1 MLFGKLNIKDD
12 MMTKIHS
19 QKYEML
25 LENIRALGSVAVAFS
40 GGVDSTFLAYAAR
53 EALGEKAIAITVDSP
68 YIPKW
73 EIEEAK
79 ELAEDIGIAH
89 KILKVETI
97 ADAIINNPS
106 DRCYLCKK
114 LVFDNILEKA
124 RGLGH
129 EYVMDGSNYDDTKDY
144 RPGMVALKELEIKSP
159 LLETSWTKQEIRE
172 ASKEVGLKTHDK
184 PAYACLLTRI
194 PYDTRIENA
203 DLIKIEASEVYMM
216 SIGFRAVR
224 VRCHGDLA
232 RIEVA
237 REDRKKLFDED
248 LLDSISE
255 KLKEIGFTYVT
266 FEAGGYKM
274 GSLNQAIGK

>member
-1 MLFGKLNIKDD
+1 MIDSKKYEALLDNIK
-12 MMTKIHS
+12 
-19 QKYEML
+19 E
-25 LENIRALGSVAVAFS
+25 LGSVAVAFS

-79 ELAEDIGIAH
+79 ELAEAIGIDH
-89 KILKVETI
+89 KILKIDTVAE
-97 ADAIINNPS
+97 AIINNPS

-114 LVFDNILEKA
+114 LVFTNILETA
-124 RGLGH
+124 NEHGH
-129 EYVMDGSNYDDTKDY
+129 KYVMDGSNFDDTKDY

-159 LLETSWTKQEIRE
+159 LLTTNWTKADIRM

-194 PYDTRIENA
+194 PYDTKIESR
-203 DLIKIEASEVYMM
+203 DLRKIEASEVYMM

-237 REDRKKLFDED
+237 REDRKKLFNED
-248 LLDSISE
+248 LLDEISQ
-255 KLKEIGFTYVT
+255 KLKDIGFTYVT
-266 FEAGGYKM
+266 FEAAGYKM

>member
-1 MLFGKLNIKDD
+1 MTMINSKKYQELVENIK
-12 MMTKIHS
+12 
-19 QKYEML
+19 E
-25 LENIRALGSVAVAFS
+25 LGSVAVAFS

-73 EIEEAK
+73 EIDEAK
-79 ELAEDIGIAH
+79 ELAEDIGIDH
-89 KILKVETI
+89 KILKIEKV
-97 ADAIINNPS
+97 ADLIINNPS

-114 LVFDNILEKA
+114 LVFDNILKTA
-124 RGLGH
+124 NALGH
-129 EYVMDGSNYDDTKDY
+129 DHVMDGSNFDDTKDY
-144 RPGMVALKELEIKSP
+144 RPGMVALKELDIKSP
-159 LLETSWTKQEIRE
+159 LLVTSWTKQEIRQ
-172 ASKEVGLKTHDK
+172 ASKEAGLKTHDK

-194 PYDTRIENA
+194 PYDT
-203 DLIKIEASEVYMM
+203 KIETHDLRKIEDAEVYMM

-248 LLDSISE
+248 LLDDISDQ
-255 KLKEIGFTYVT
+255 LKSIGFTYVT
-266 FEAGGYKM
+266 FEAAGYKM